1 MREVGVIEEYRIKV
15 VKLVVIIVTLSS
27 AAAGTVFPLMKLL
40 NLYPGVSWGTIGI
53 FDALILLE
61 VIAGFYL
68 FRTSIVD
75 GKLVPEKEKLVK
87 TYLTAVQCI
96 NINLITWLM
105 PSKETWVF
113 VFYFLILMGLF
124 LDMKVIASCAV
135 FDILS
140 LIVLHIFNK
149 AIHPAAEYYISDFII
164 RVINLTLSIFGVLLF
179 VYFVSH
185 ILMDAKKEELEKNRN
200 RMASMLER
208 ATLLA
213 ENLADSSRILL
224 ENSQNES
231 ASTEELSAISVSL
244 LDSSQNVLEKSNRGR
259 GNLTAL
265 SDSSR
270 NMADKMSEVDQISGQ
285 LTEISASNEMA
296 LNNLMVIS
304 GKVEESTNQTMGVTE
319 KLLNETG
326 EIGRTLEVIN
336 EIAESINLLSLNAS
350 IEAARAGE
358 MGRGFAIVAQE
369 IGRLAVNTKNSLND
383 VNNVIT
389 KVKSETQKVA
399 DFMNENATQMQEQ
412 NTVLLSTVEGIRNMI
427 QLLKTSAEAIT
438 AMHGLQVEQHQV
450 IDMTVAVNEE
460 IAESI
465 EVQNQEFGN
474 ITKLVQSSMEDLNEL
489 VMQINNLDGMVKELD
504 DLLEK

>member
-1 MREVGVIEEYRIKV
+1 MKEIGVIEEYRIKV

-27 AAAGTVFPLMKLL
+27 AAAGVAFPMMKLL
-40 NLYPGVSWGTIGI
+40 NLYPSVTWGTIGI
-53 FDALILLE
+53 FDAVILLE
-61 VIAGFYL
+61 ILAGVYL
-68 FRTSIVD
+68 TITSVVD
-75 GKLVPEKEKLVK
+75 GKLDPDKEKLVK
-87 TYLTAVQCI
+87 AYLTIVQCI

-124 LDMKVIASCAV
+124 LDLKVIVSCAV
-135 FDILS
+135 FDVLS
-140 LIVLHIFNK
+140 IVVLHILNK
-149 AIHPAAEYYISDFII
+149 TIHPAAEYYISDFII
-164 RVINLTLSIFGVLLF
+164 RIINLTLSIFGVLLF
-179 VYFVSH
+179 VYFVSN

-200 RMASMLER
+200 KMARILEK

-213 ENLADSSRILL
+213 ENLADSSRVLL

-231 ASTEELSAISVSL
+231 ASTQELSAISVTL
-244 LDSSQNVLEKSNRGR
+244 LDSSQSVLEKSNKGR
-259 GNLTAL
+259 GNLSAL
-265 SDSSR
+265 SESSR
-270 NMADKMSEVDQISGQ
+270 NMADKMGEVDQISGQ
-285 LTEISASNEMA
+285 LTEISAANEMA

-383 VNNVIT
+383 VNHVIT

-399 DFMNENATQMQEQ
+399 DFMNENASQMLEQ
-412 NTVLLSTVEGIRNMI
+412 NTVLASTVEGIRSMI
-427 QLLKTSAEAIT
+427 KLLKTSAEAIS
-438 AMHGLQVEQHQV
+438 AMHGLQVEQHRV

-465 EVQNQEFGN
+465 DVQNQEFGN
-474 ITKLVQSSMEDLNEL
+474 ITKLVQNNLDDLNSL
-489 VMQINNLDGMVKELD
+489 VLQINNLDDMVKELD